1 MVLQQPDCWEASWVL
16 GEWLG
21 LRLVLGL
28 RLLAWSSQETFA
40 ASAAP
45 AAAAAGKCSWLEG
58 SSAGPGEEIATSMS
72 SRLHKPSHQ
81 SQPVLFFRC

>member
-1 MVLQQPDCWEASWVL
+1 MMLQQPGCWEDSWVL

-28 RLLAWSSQETFA
+28 RIFAWSSRETFA

-45 AAAAAGKCSWLEG
+45 AAAAAGTCSWLEG
-58 SSAGPGEEIATSMS
+58 SSAVPGQGIAMSMS
-72 SRLHKPSHQ
+72 SRLHKISHQ
-81 SQPVLFFRC
+81 SQPVLFSHC

>member
-1 MVLQQPDCWEASWVL
+1 MVLQQPGCWEVSWVL

-28 RLLAWSSQETFA
+28 RLLALGSQETFA

-58 SSAGPGEEIATSMS
+58 SSAGPGEGIARSMS
-72 SRLHKPSHQ
+72 SRLHKPSHE
-81 SQPVLFFRC
+81 SRAVLLFHC

>member
-1 MVLQQPDCWEASWVL
+1 MVLQQPGCWKAPWVW

-21 LRLVLGL
+21 LRLALGL
-28 RLLAWSSQETFA
+28 RLLALSSQETFA

-45 AAAAAGKCSWLEG
+45 AEKCSWLEG
-58 SSAGPGEEIATSMS
+58 SSAGPGEGIAMSMS

-81 SQPVLFFRC
+81 SEAVLFFHC